1 MMGFIRN
8 VLSILVVSLSIISL
22 AHAEIVLE
30 DTEGQSTTFSSLKG
44 KWVFI
49 NYWAGWCHTCVSEIP
64 EFNRFYQSHKEDP
77 VALYAVNF
85 DGLPLP
91 EQKRLIKQLGMHYPN
106 LIKNPAPD
114 FGIGEIIGLPVT
126 FVFNPKGAL
135 IETLYGAQTLKSLN
149 QVIAAA
155 H

>member
-1 MMGFIRN
+1 MKGCIRY
-8 VLSILVVSLSIISL
+8 VLSI
-22 AHAEIVLE
+22 IVLSFSVISFAQA
-30 DTEGQSTTFSSLKG
+30 DGILQDMDGQSTSLSSLKG
-44 KWVFI
+44 KWVLI

-91 EQKRLIKQLGMHYPN
+91 EQKRLIKQLGIRYPN

-126 FVFNPKGAL
+126 FVFNPKGNL

-149 QVIAAA
+149 QVITAAR
-155 H
+155 